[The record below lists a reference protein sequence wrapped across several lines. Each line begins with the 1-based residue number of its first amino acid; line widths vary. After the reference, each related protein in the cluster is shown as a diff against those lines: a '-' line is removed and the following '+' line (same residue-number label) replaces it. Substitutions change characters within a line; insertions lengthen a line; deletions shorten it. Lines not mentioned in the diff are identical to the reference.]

1 LVIDGGAGEMSM
13 RNKNAASLA
22 DNDDLLDP
30 LRRAV
35 ARCTRAVARKKNLE
49 IVFYADRPTVD
60 ANLVVLPSLPQRLS
74 RRDYSVLRGA
84 SDAVALQLAHHDP
97 KMHHT
102 LRPAEG
108 GAARIFD
115 ALEQVRVEAI
125 GSRQMDGIAENIF
138 ILLQERYRKPHYT
151 GSSPQQVPIEDA
163 LGILARQYL
172 IGAPFTALNPPVLML
187 WRPHIGDTV
196 DALMQRLG
204 PLVVDQ
210 ATFAAVALKL
220 VAELR
225 LETVPADA
233 VAEPVRDEPEAQGEQ
248 EPGPIEGG
256 DRSLGPAE
264 GHKSPKDEAIGDEPI
279 HGTAEKAAAPG
290 NDTLAEQLATDQQDY
305 SEPSR
310 RVVRG
315 AELDPDQYRIFTREF
330 DETARADAMVDAAQL
345 TLLRRSIDGELA
357 PLESIVGRLA
367 SRLQRSLEAQKRRF
381 WEYDL
386 EEDILDPARLTRIIT
401 DPMSSQLYKREAEGS
416 FRDTVVTLLI
426 DNSGSMRGRPSMIV
440 AICADILARC
450 LERCG
455 IRSEILGFTTRTW
468 RGGRAREKWIAAG
481 SPGNPG
487 RLNEL
492 LHVIYKPA
500 DAPWRK
506 SKHSLGLM
514 MRQGFHKENVDG
526 EALAWAHR
534 RLLRRSEQRRIL
546 MMISDGA
553 PVDDSTLA
561 AARGTGNY
569 LERHL
574 RHTID
579 DIVRLGEV
587 ELFAIGIGYDVTRL
601 YPHAIMIKDI
611 DDLGPAL
618 IGQLGRLLNQ
628 GRHPRLWDR
637 RSSSSTRT
645 ARPTLPKPRKN

>member
-1 LVIDGGAGEMSM
+1 MSM
-13 RNKNAASLA
+13 RNKSAASAA

-35 ARCTRAVARKKNLE
+35 ARCTRAVARRKNLE
-49 IVFYADRPTVD
+49 IIFDAERPIAD
-60 ANLVVLPSLPQRLS
+60 ANRVVLPPLPRRLS

-84 SDAVALQLAHHDP
+84 SDAAALQLAYHDP
-97 KMHHT
+97 KIHRA
-102 LRPAEG
+102 LRPVEV

-125 GSRQMDGIAENIF
+125 GARQMDGIAENIF
-138 ILLQERYRKPHYT
+138 ILLQERYRKPHYI

-172 IGAPFTALNPPVLML
+172 IGGPFFALNPPVLML
-187 WRPHIGDTV
+187 WRPHIGDNV
-196 DALMQRLG
+196 DALMLRLA
-204 PLVVDQ
+204 PALEEQ
-210 ATFAAVALKL
+210 AAFAAVALKL

-225 LETVPADA
+225 QETAPADA
-233 VAEPVRDEPEAQGEQ
+233 VAEPVADEPEARGEQ
-248 EPGPIEGG
+248 QPGPIEGG

-264 GHKSPKDEAIGDEPI
+264 GHKSAKDEAIGDEPI
-279 HGTAEKAAAPG
+279 YGTAEKAAVPG
-290 NDTLAEQLATDQQDY
+290 NDALAEQLATDQADY

-310 RVVRG
+310 RVMRG
-315 AELDPDQYRIFTREF
+315 TELDPDQYRVFTREF
-330 DETARADAMVDAAQL
+330 DETARADAIVDATQL

-357 PLESIVGRLA
+357 RLESTVGRLA
-367 SRLQRSLEAQKRRF
+367 NRLQRSLEAQQRRF

-386 EEDILDPARLTRIIT
+386 EDDILDPARLTRIIT
-401 DPMSSQLYKREAEGS
+401 DPMSSLLYKKEADGS
-416 FRDTVVTLLI
+416 FRDTVVTLLL

-440 AICADILARC
+440 AICADILTRC

-514 MRQGFHKENVDG
+514 MRQGFHKENIDG
-526 EALAWAHR
+526 EALAWAHQ
-534 RLLRRSEQRRIL
+534 RLLRRPERRRIL
-546 MMISDGA
+546 MMVSDGA

-561 AARGTGNY
+561 VARGTGNY

-601 YPHAIMIKDI
+601 YPQAIMVKDI

-628 GRHPRLWDR
+628 SRHPGFRDR
-637 RSSSSTRT
+637 RSSSSPRT
-645 ARPTLPKPRKN
+645 AREALPKPRKI

>member
-1 LVIDGGAGEMSM
+1 MSM
-13 RNKNAASLA
+13 KNKGAASVA
-22 DNDDLLDP
+22 ESDDLLDP

-35 ARCTRAVARKKNLE
+35 ARCTRAVAGKKNLE
-49 IVFYADRPTVD
+49 IVFDAERPTAD
-60 ANLVVLPSLPQRLS
+60 ANLVVLPPLPRRLS

-84 SDAVALQLAHHDP
+84 SDAVALRFAYHDP
-97 KMHHT
+97 KIHRT
-102 LRPAEG
+102 LRPTEA
-108 GAARIFD
+108 GAARMFD

-125 GSRQMDGIAENIF
+125 GARQMDGVAENIL

-172 IGAPFTALNPPVLML
+172 IGGPFIALNPPLLRL
-187 WRPHIGDTV
+187 WRPHIGDNA
-196 DALMQRLG
+196 DALMLRLG
-204 PLVVDQ
+204 PAIEDQ
-210 ATFAAVALKL
+210 AAFAAVALKL
-220 VAELR
+220 VEELR
-225 LETVPADA
+225 QETVPADA
-233 VAEPVRDEPEAQGEQ
+233 VAEPVADEPEAQGEQ
-248 EPGPIEGG
+248 EPGPIEGS

-264 GHKSPKDEAIGDEPI
+264 GHKWAKDEAIGDEPI
-279 HGTAEKAAAPG
+279 YGTAEKTTAPG
-290 NDTLAEQLATDQQDY
+290 NDILGEQFATDRQDY

-315 AELDPDQYRIFTREF
+315 TEIDPDQYRVFTREF
-330 DETARADAMVDAAQL
+330 DETARADAIVDAAQL
-345 TLLRRSIDGELA
+345 ALLRRSIDGELA
-357 PLESIVGRLA
+357 RLESIVGRLA
-367 SRLQRSLEAQKRRF
+367 NRLQRSLEAQQRRF

-386 EEDILDPARLTRIIT
+386 EEGILDPARLTRIIT
-401 DPMSSQLYKREAEGS
+401 DPMSSLLYKREADGS
-416 FRDTVVTLLI
+416 FRDTVVTLLL

-440 AICADILARC
+440 AVCAEILARC

-455 IRSEILGFTTRTW
+455 IRCEILGFTTRTW

-514 MRQGFHKENVDG
+514 MRQGFHKENIDG
-526 EALAWAHR
+526 EALAWAHQ
-534 RLLRRSEQRRIL
+534 RLLRRPEQRRIL

-561 AARGTGNY
+561 VARGTGNY

-579 DIVRLGEV
+579 EIVRLGEV

-618 IGQLGRLLNQ
+618 IGQLGWLLNQ
-628 GRHPRLWDR
+628 SRHPGFRDS
-637 RSSSSTRT
+637 RSSSSPRT
-645 ARPTLPKPRKN
+645 GREALPKPRKI

>member
-1 LVIDGGAGEMSM
+1 M
-13 RNKNAASLA
+13 RKKSTASTA
-22 DNDDLLDP
+22 DSNDLLDP

-49 IVFYADRPTVD
+49 IVFDAERPAVN
-60 ANLVVLPSLPQRLS
+60 AKLVVLPPLPRRLS

-97 KMHHT
+97 KIHRA
-102 LRPAEG
+102 LRPVEA

-125 GSRQMDGIAENIF
+125 GARRMDGIAENIF
-138 ILLQERYRKPHYT
+138 ILLQERYRKPQYT
-151 GSSPQQVPIEDA
+151 GSSPRQVPIEDA

-172 IGAPFTALNPPVLML
+172 IGGPFTALNPPVLAL
-187 WRPHIGDTV
+187 WRPHIGDNV
-196 DALMQRLG
+196 AALMQRLG
-204 PLVVDQ
+204 PAVEDQ
-210 ATFAAVALKL
+210 SAFATLALKL

-225 LETVPADA
+225 REMIPAGA
-233 VAEPVRDEPEAQGEQ
+233 AAEPVADEPEAQGEQ

-264 GHKSPKDEAIGDEPI
+264 GHKSTKDEAIGDEPI
-279 HGTAEKAAAPG
+279 YGSAEKAAAPG
-290 NDTLAEQLATDQQDY
+290 NDTLAEQLATVSQDY

-315 AELDPDQYRIFTREF
+315 TELDPDRYRVFTREF
-330 DETARADAMVDAAQL
+330 DETARADAIVDAVQL
-345 TLLRRSIDGELA
+345 SQLRRSIDGELA

-367 SRLQRSLEAQKRRF
+367 NRLQRNLEAQQRRL

-386 EEDILDPARLTRIIT
+386 EEDTLDPARLTRIIT
-401 DPMSSQLYKREAEGS
+401 DPMSSLLYKREADGS
-416 FRDTVVTLLI
+416 FRDTVVTLLL

-506 SKHSLGLM
+506 TKHSLGLM
-514 MRQGFHKENVDG
+514 MRRGFHKENIDG
-526 EALAWAHR
+526 EALAWAHQ
-534 RLLRRSEQRRIL
+534 RLLRRPERRRIL
-546 MMISDGA
+546 VMISDGA

-561 AARGTGNY
+561 VARGTGNY

-574 RHTID
+574 RDTID
-579 DIVRLGEV
+579 DIMRLGDV

-611 DDLGPAL
+611 DELGPAL
-618 IGQLGRLLNQ
+618 IGQLSRLLMQ
-628 GRHPRLWDR
+628 SGHAGLDARRL
-637 RSSSSTRT
+637 SSSSRRARE
-645 ARPTLPKPRKN
+645 ARPQTRKA

>member
-1 LVIDGGAGEMSM
+1 M
-13 RNKNAASLA
+13 RNKSATSIA
-22 DNDDLLDP
+22 DSEDLLDA

-35 ARCTRAVARKKNLE
+35 ARCTRAVAGKRNLE
-49 IVFYADRPTVD
+49 ITFDAERPAVN
-60 ANLVVLPSLPQRLS
+60 ANLVVLPPLPRRLS
-74 RRDYSVLRGA
+74 RRDCSVLRGA
-84 SDAVALQLAHHDP
+84 SDTLALQLAHHDP
-97 KMHHT
+97 KAHRT
-102 LRPAEG
+102 LRPAEA

-115 ALEQVRVEAI
+115 TLEQVRVEAI
-125 GSRQMDGIAENIF
+125 GACQMDGIAENIF
-138 ILLQERYRKPHYT
+138 ILLQERYREPQYT

-172 IGAPFTALNPPVLML
+172 IGGPFTALNPPVLTL
-187 WRPHIGDTV
+187 WRPHIGDNV
-196 DALMQRLG
+196 SALMQRLG
-204 PLVVDQ
+204 SAVEDQ
-210 ATFAAVALKL
+210 AAFAAVALEL
-220 VAELR
+220 AAELR
-225 LETVPADA
+225 QETVATGA
-233 VAEPVRDEPEAQGEQ
+233 AAEPVADEPEPQGEQ

-264 GHKSPKDEAIGDEPI
+264 GHKLAKDEAICDEPI
-279 HGTAEKAAAPG
+279 YGTAEKAAAPG
-290 NDTLAEQLATDQQDY
+290 NDTLAEQLATVSQDN

-315 AELDPDQYRIFTREF
+315 TELNPDQYRVFTREF
-330 DETARADAMVDAAQL
+330 DETARADAIVGATQL
-345 TLLRRSIDGELA
+345 SQLRRSIDGELA
-357 PLESIVGRLA
+357 PLESIVARLA
-367 SRLQRSLEAQKRRF
+367 NRLQRSLEAQQRRL

-401 DPMSSQLYKREAEGS
+401 DPMSSLLYKREADGS
-416 FRDTVVTLLI
+416 FRDTVVTLLL

-440 AICADILARC
+440 AICVDILARC

-492 LHVIYKPA
+492 LHVIYKSA

-506 SKHSLGLM
+506 TKHSLGLM
-514 MRQGFHKENVDG
+514 MRQGFHKENIDG
-526 EALAWAHR
+526 EALAWAHQ
-534 RLLRRSEQRRIL
+534 RLLRRSERRRIL

-561 AARGTGNY
+561 VAHGTGNY

-579 DIVRLGEV
+579 DIVRRGKV

-618 IGQLGRLLNQ
+618 IGQLGQILKQSGHPDFGLRRL
-628 GRHPRLWDR
+628 
-637 RSSSSTRT
+637 SSSSRT
-645 ARPTLPKPRKN
+645 AREARPQPRKI

>member
-1 LVIDGGAGEMSM
+1 MS
-13 RNKNAASLA
+13 NKNAASAA

-35 ARCTRAVARKKNLE
+35 ARCTRAVARKKDLE
-49 IVFYADRPTVD
+49 IVFDAGRPAAD
-60 ANLVVLPSLPQRLS
+60 ANRVALPPLPRRLS

-84 SDAVALQLAHHDP
+84 SDAVALHIVHHDP
-97 KMHHT
+97 KIHHT
-102 LRPAEG
+102 LRPAEA

-125 GSRQMDGIAENIF
+125 GTRQMDGIAENIF
-138 ILLQERYRKPHYT
+138 VLLQERYRKPRYA
-151 GSSPQQVPIEDA
+151 GSSPDEVPVEDA

-172 IGAPFTALNPPVLML
+172 MGAPFTALNPPVLML
-187 WRPHIGDTV
+187 WRPLIGDSV
-196 DALMQRLG
+196 DALMPHLG
-204 PLVVDQ
+204 LAVEDQ
-210 ATFAAVALKL
+210 AAFAAVALKL
-220 VAELR
+220 IAELR
-225 LETVPADA
+225 HETAPADA
-233 VAEPVRDEPEAQGEQ
+233 VAEPIDDEQQAQGEQ

-256 DRSLGPAE
+256 ARSLGPAE
-264 GHKSPKDEAIGDEPI
+264 GHKSAKDEAIGDEPI
-279 HGTAEKAAAPG
+279 FGTAEKAAAPG
-290 NDTLAEQLATDQQDY
+290 NDSLAERLATDQQDY

-315 AELDPDQYRIFTREF
+315 AGVDPDQYRIFTREF
-330 DETARADAMVDAAQL
+330 DETARADAIVDVTQL

-367 SRLQRSLEAQKRRF
+367 NRLQRSLEARQRRF
-381 WEYDL
+381 WQYDL
-386 EEDILDPARLTRIIT
+386 EQDILDPARLTRIIT
-401 DPMSSQLYKREAEGS
+401 DPMSSLLYKREADGS

-455 IRSEILGFTTRTW
+455 IKSEILGFTTRTW

-500 DAPWRK
+500 DAPWRR
-506 SKHSLGLM
+506 SRHSLGLM

-526 EALAWAHR
+526 EALAWAHQ
-534 RLLRRSEQRRIL
+534 RLLRRPEQRRIL

-574 RHTID
+574 RRTIA
-579 DIVRLGEV
+579 DIVRLAEV

-601 YPHAIMIKDI
+601 YPHAIMIKEI

-618 IGQLGRLLNQ
+618 IGQLGRLLDQ
-628 GRHPRLWDR
+628 GRHRRLWDR
-637 RSSSSTRT
+637 
-645 ARPTLPKPRKN
+645 

>member
-1 LVIDGGAGEMSM
+1 MS
-13 RNKNAASLA
+13 NKNAASA
-22 DNDDLLDP
+22 AENDDLLDP

-35 ARCTRAVARKKNLE
+35 ARCTRAVARKKDLE
-49 IVFYADRPTVD
+49 IVFDAERPAAD
-60 ANLVVLPSLPQRLS
+60 ANLVALPPLPKRLS

-84 SDAVALQLAHHDP
+84 SDALALHLAHHDP
-97 KMHHT
+97 KVDHT
-102 LRPAEG
+102 LRPTES

-125 GSRQMDGIAENIF
+125 GARQMDGIAENIF
-138 ILLQERYRKPHYT
+138 ILLQERHRKPHYA

-172 IGAPFTALNPPVLML
+172 IGGPFTALNPPVLML
-187 WRPHIGDTV
+187 WRPHIGDNV

-204 PLVVDQ
+204 PVVEDQ
-210 ATFAAVALKL
+210 AAFAAAALKL

-225 LETVPADA
+225 QETAPADA
-233 VAEPVRDEPEAQGEQ
+233 VAEPLGDEPEAQGEQ

-256 DRSLGPAE
+256 ARSLGPAE
-264 GHKSPKDEAIGDEPI
+264 GHKSAKEEAIGDEPI
-279 HGTAEKAAAPG
+279 YGTAEKAAARG
-290 NDTLAEQLATDQQDY
+290 NDSLAEQPATDQRDY

-330 DETARADAMVDAAQL
+330 DETARADAIIDAAQL

-357 PLESIVGRLA
+357 SLESIVGRLA
-367 SRLQRSLEAQKRRF
+367 NRLQRSLEARQRRF
-381 WEYDL
+381 WEYDM

-401 DPMSSQLYKREAEGS
+401 DPMSSPLYKREADGS
-416 FRDTVVTLLI
+416 FRDTVVTLLL

-455 IRSEILGFTTRTW
+455 VRSEILGFTTRTW
-468 RGGRAREKWIAAG
+468 RGGRAREKWITAG
-481 SPGNPG
+481 SPDNPG

-500 DAPWRK
+500 DAPWRR
-506 SKHSLGLM
+506 SRHSLGLM

-526 EALAWAHR
+526 EALAWAHQ
-534 RLLRRSEQRRIL
+534 RLLRRPEQRRIL

-574 RHTID
+574 RHAID

-601 YPHAIMIKDI
+601 YPHAIMIKEI

-628 GRHPRLWDR
+628 GRHPRLRDR
-637 RSSSSTRT
+637 RSSSSPPT
-645 ARPTLPKPRKN
+645 AREPLPNQRKI

>member
-1 LVIDGGAGEMSM
+1 MS
-13 RNKNAASLA
+13 NKNAASA
-22 DNDDLLDP
+22 AENDDLLDP

-35 ARCTRAVARKKNLE
+35 ARCTRAVARKKDLE
-49 IVFYADRPTVD
+49 IVFDAERPAAD
-60 ANLVVLPSLPQRLS
+60 ANLVALPPLPKRLS

-84 SDAVALQLAHHDP
+84 SDALALHLAHHDP
-97 KMHHT
+97 QVHHT
-102 LRPAEG
+102 LRPTES

-125 GSRQMDGIAENIF
+125 GARQMDGIAENIF
-138 ILLQERYRKPHYT
+138 VLLQERYRKPRYT
-151 GSSPQQVPIEDA
+151 GSSPHEVPLEDA

-172 IGAPFTALNPPVLML
+172 MGAPFTALNPPVLML
-187 WRPHIGDTV
+187 WRPLIGDTV
-196 DALMQRLG
+196 DAPMQRLG
-204 PLVVDQ
+204 LVVEDQ
-210 ATFAAVALKL
+210 AAFAAVALKL
-220 VAELR
+220 IAGLR
-225 LETVPADA
+225 HETASADA
-233 VAEPVRDEPEAQGEQ
+233 VAEPVDDEQQAQGEQ

-264 GHKSPKDEAIGDEPI
+264 GHKSARDEAIGDEPI
-279 HGTAEKAAAPG
+279 FGTAEKAAAPG
-290 NDTLAEQLATDQQDY
+290 NDSLAEQLATDQQDY

-315 AELDPDQYRIFTREF
+315 AEVDPDQYRIFTREF
-330 DETARADAMVDAAQL
+330 DETARADAIVDATQL

-367 SRLQRSLEAQKRRF
+367 NRLQRSLEARQRRF
-381 WEYDL
+381 WQYDL
-386 EEDILDPARLTRIIT
+386 EQDILDPARLTRIIT
-401 DPMSSQLYKREAEGS
+401 DPMSSLLYKKEADGS

-506 SKHSLGLM
+506 SRHSLGLM

-526 EALAWAHR
+526 EALAWAHQ
-534 RLLRRSEQRRIL
+534 RLLRRPEQRRIL

-574 RHTID
+574 RRTID
-579 DIVRLGEV
+579 DIERLGEV

-601 YPHAIMIKDI
+601 YPHAIMIKEI

-618 IGQLGRLLNQ
+618 IGQLGRLLDL
-628 GRHPRLWDR
+628 GRYPRLWDR
-637 RSSSSTRT
+637 RSSSSPRT
-645 ARPTLPKPRKN
+645 AREALPKPRNI

>member
-1 LVIDGGAGEMSM
+1 MSM
-13 RNKNAASLA
+13 RNRNAASA

-30 LRRAV
+30 LRRAI
-35 ARCTRAVARKKNLE
+35 ARCTRAVAGKKNLE
-49 IVFYADRPTVD
+49 IVFDVERPTAD
-60 ANLVVLPSLPQRLS
+60 ANLVVLPPLPQRLS
-74 RRDYSVLRGA
+74 RWDYSVLRGA
-84 SDAVALQLAHHDP
+84 SDAAALQLAYHDP
-97 KMHHT
+97 KIHRR
-102 LRPAEG
+102 LRPAQV

-115 ALEQVRVEAI
+115 TLEQVRVEAI
-125 GSRQMDGIAENIF
+125 GARHMDGIAENIF
-138 ILLQERYRKPHYT
+138 ILLEERYRKPHYT

-172 IGAPFTALNPPVLML
+172 MGGLFTVLNPPVLML
-187 WRPHIGDTV
+187 WRPHIGDNV
-196 DALMQRLG
+196 DALMKCLG
-204 PLVVDQ
+204 PAVEDQ
-210 ATFAAVALKL
+210 AAFAAVALKL
-220 VAELR
+220 VVELR
-225 LETVPADA
+225 QETTPVDTI
-233 VAEPVRDEPEAQGEQ
+233 AEPVADEPEAQGER

-264 GHKSPKDEAIGDEPI
+264 GHKSAKDEAIGDEPI
-279 HGTAEKAAAPG
+279 YGAAEKAAAPG
-290 NDTLAEQLATDQQDY
+290 NDVLAEQFATDQQDY

-315 AELDPDQYRIFTREF
+315 TELDPDQYRVFTREF
-330 DETARADAMVDAAQL
+330 DETARADAIVDATQL

-357 PLESIVGRLA
+357 HLESIVGRLA
-367 SRLQRSLEAQKRRF
+367 NRLQRSLEAQQRRF

-401 DPMSSQLYKREAEGS
+401 DPMSSLLYKREADGS
-416 FRDTVVTLLI
+416 FRDTVVTLLL

-468 RGGRAREKWIAAG
+468 RGGRAREKWTAAG

-492 LHVIYKPA
+492 LHVIYKSA

-506 SKHSLGLM
+506 SKHNLGLM
-514 MRQGFHKENVDG
+514 MRRGFHKENVDG
-526 EALAWAHR
+526 EALAWAHQRLIR
-534 RLLRRSEQRRIL
+534 RPEQRRIL

-561 AARGTGNY
+561 VARGTGNY

-574 RHTID
+574 RQTID
-579 DIVRLGEV
+579 DIARLGEV
-587 ELFAIGIGYDVTRL
+587 ELFAIGIGYDVTKL

-628 GRHPRLWDR
+628 SRHPGFRDR
-637 RSSSSTRT
+637 RSSSASRT
-645 ARPTLPKPRKN
+645 ARETRPKQRRT

>member
-1 LVIDGGAGEMSM
+1 MSM
-13 RNKNAASLA
+13 RNKNAASVT

-35 ARCTRAVARKKNLE
+35 ARCTRAVAGRKNLE
-49 IVFYADRPTVD
+49 IVFDAGRSAAD
-60 ANLVVLPSLPQRLS
+60 ANLVVLLPLPRRLS
-74 RRDYSVLRGA
+74 RRDCSVLRGA
-84 SDAVALQLAHHDP
+84 SDAAALQLAHHDP
-97 KMHHT
+97 KIHRT
-102 LRPAEG
+102 LRPAEA

-125 GSRQMDGIAENIF
+125 GARQMDGIAENIF
-138 ILLQERYRKPHYT
+138 ILLQERYRKPHYA

-172 IGAPFTALNPPVLML
+172 IGGPFTALNPPVLML
-187 WRPHIGDTV
+187 WRPHIGDNV
-196 DALMQRLG
+196 DALMQHLG
-204 PLVVDQ
+204 PAVEDQ
-210 ATFAAVALKL
+210 AAFATVALKL

-225 LETVPADA
+225 QETVPADA
-233 VAEPVRDEPEAQGEQ
+233 VAEPVANEPEAQGQQ

-264 GHKSPKDEAIGDEPI
+264 GHKSAKDEAIGDEPI
-279 HGTAEKAAAPG
+279 YGTAEKAAAPG
-290 NDTLAEQLATDQQDY
+290 NDTLAQQFVTDQQDY

-315 AELDPDQYRIFTREF
+315 AELGPDQYRVFTREF
-330 DETARADAMVDAAQL
+330 DETARADAIVDAAQL

-367 SRLQRSLEAQKRRF
+367 NRLQRSLEAQQRRF
-381 WEYDL
+381 WQYDM
-386 EEDILDPARLTRIIT
+386 EEDILDPARLTRLIT
-401 DPMSSQLYKREAEGS
+401 DPMSSLLYKREAEGS
-416 FRDTVVTLLI
+416 FRDTVVTLLL

-440 AICADILARC
+440 SICADILSRC

-455 IRSEILGFTTRTW
+455 VRSEILGFTTRTW
-468 RGGRAREKWIAAG
+468 RGGRAREKWITAG
-481 SPGNPG
+481 SPENPG

-506 SKHSLGLM
+506 SKHNLGLM

-526 EALAWAHR
+526 EALAWAHQ
-534 RLLRRSEQRRIL
+534 RLLRRPEQRRIL

-574 RHTID
+574 RHTIE

-587 ELFAIGIGYDVTRL
+587 ELFAIGIGFDVTRL
-601 YPHAIMIKDI
+601 YPHAMMVKEI

-618 IGQLGRLLNQ
+618 IGQLGRLLDQ
-628 GRHPRLWDR
+628 SRHPGRRER
-637 RSSSSTRT
+637 RSSNSPR
-645 ARPTLPKPRKN
+645 RQRELLPKPRKN

>member
-1 LVIDGGAGEMSM
+1 MSM
-13 RNKNAASLA
+13 RNKNAASVA
-22 DNDDLLDP
+22 DNDDRLDP

-49 IVFYADRPTVD
+49 IVFDAERPTADV
-60 ANLVVLPSLPQRLS
+60 NLVALPPLPRQLS

-84 SDAVALQLAHHDP
+84 SDAVALHLAHHDP
-97 KMHHT
+97 KIHRT
-102 LRPAEG
+102 LRPAETG
-108 GAARIFD
+108 VARIFD
-115 ALEQVRVEAI
+115 ALEQVRVEVI
-125 GSRQMDGIAENIF
+125 GARQMDGIAENIF
-138 ILLQERYRKPHYT
+138 ILLQERYRKPHYA

-187 WRPHIGDTV
+187 WRPHIGDNV

-204 PLVVDQ
+204 PVVEDQ
-210 ATFAAVALKL
+210 AAFAAAALEL

-225 LETVPADA
+225 HEMASADA
-233 VAEPVRDEPEAQGEQ
+233 VAEPLGDEPEAQGEQ

-256 DRSLGPAE
+256 VRSLGPAE
-264 GHKSPKDEAIGDEPI
+264 GHKSAKEEAIGDEPI
-279 HGTAEKAAAPG
+279 YGTAEKAAAPG
-290 NDTLAEQLATDQQDY
+290 NDSLAEQSATDQRDY

-310 RVVRG
+310 RVVRS
-315 AELDPDQYRIFTREF
+315 AEVDPDQYRIYTREF
-330 DETARADAMVDAAQL
+330 DETARADAIVNAAQL

-357 PLESIVGRLA
+357 SLESIVGRLA
-367 SRLQRSLEAQKRRF
+367 NRLQRSLEARQRRF

-401 DPMSSQLYKREAEGS
+401 DPMSSPLYKREAEGS
-416 FRDTVVTLLI
+416 FRDTVVTLLL

-440 AICADILARC
+440 AVCADILARC

-455 IRSEILGFTTRTW
+455 VRSEILGFTTRTW
-468 RGGRAREKWIAAG
+468 RGGRAREKWITAG
-481 SPGNPG
+481 SPDNPG

-500 DAPWRK
+500 DAPWRR
-506 SKHSLGLM
+506 SRHSLGLM

-534 RLLRRSEQRRIL
+534 RLLRRPEQRRIL

-574 RHTID
+574 RHAID

-601 YPHAIMIKDI
+601 YPHAIMIEEI

-618 IGQLGRLLNQ
+618 IGQLGRLLNL
-628 GRHPRLWDR
+628 GRHPRLRDR
-637 RSSSSTRT
+637 RSSSSPRT
-645 ARPTLPKPRKN
+645 AREPVPNQRKIWV

>member
-1 LVIDGGAGEMSM
+1 MSM
-13 RNKNAASLA
+13 RNKNAASVA

-49 IVFYADRPTVD
+49 IVFDAGRPTAD
-60 ANLVVLPSLPQRLS
+60 ANLVVLPPLPRRLS

-84 SDAVALQLAHHDP
+84 SDAVALHLAHHDP
-97 KMHHT
+97 KIHRT
-102 LRPAEG
+102 LRPAEAG
-108 GAARIFD
+108 SARIFD
-115 ALEQVRVEAI
+115 ALEQVRVEVI
-125 GSRQMDGIAENIF
+125 GARQMDGIAENIF
-138 ILLQERYRKPHYT
+138 ILLQERYGKPHYT

-172 IGAPFTALNPPVLML
+172 IGGLFTAFNPPVLML
-187 WRPHIGDTV
+187 WRPLIGENV

-204 PLVVDQ
+204 PVVEDQ
-210 ATFAAVALKL
+210 PAFAAVARKL
-220 VAELR
+220 VAELQQQ
-225 LETVPADA
+225 TVQAA
-233 VAEPVRDEPEAQGEQ
+233 AGAEPIEDEQEAQGEQ

-264 GHKSPKDEAIGDEPI
+264 GHKSAKDEAIGDEPI
-279 HGTAEKAAAPG
+279 YGTAEKAAAPG
-290 NDTLAEQLATDQQDY
+290 NDSLAEQLATDQQDY

-310 RVVRG
+310 QVVLG
-315 AELDPDQYRIFTREF
+315 DELDPDQYRVFTREF
-330 DETARADAMVDAAQL
+330 DETARADAIVDAAQL
-345 TLLRRSIDGELA
+345 TLLRRSIDGGLA
-357 PLESIVGRLA
+357 RLESIVGRLA
-367 SRLQRSLEAQKRRF
+367 NRLQRSLEAQQRRF

-386 EEDILDPARLTRIIT
+386 EEDVLDPARLTRIIT
-401 DPMSSQLYKREAEGS
+401 DPMSSLLYKREADGS
-416 FRDTVVTLLI
+416 FRDTVVTLLL

-455 IRSEILGFTTRTW
+455 VKCEILGFTTRTW

-514 MRQGFHKENVDG
+514 LRQGFHKENVDG
-526 EALAWAHR
+526 EALAWAHQ
-534 RLLRRSEQRRIL
+534 RLLRRPERRRIL

-561 AARGTGNY
+561 VARGTGNY

-579 DIVRLGEV
+579 DIVRLGQV

-618 IGQLGRLLNQ
+618 IGQLGRLLKQ
-628 GRHPRLWDR
+628 GRHPGLGDR
-637 RSSSSTRT
+637 RSSSSPRT
-645 ARPTLPKPRKN
+645 AREARLKLRKI